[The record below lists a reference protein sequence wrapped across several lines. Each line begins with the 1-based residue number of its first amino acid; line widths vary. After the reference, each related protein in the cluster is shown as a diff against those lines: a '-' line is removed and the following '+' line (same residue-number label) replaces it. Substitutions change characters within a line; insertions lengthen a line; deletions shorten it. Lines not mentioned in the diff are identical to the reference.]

1 MKKYSSAFFILIFS
15 VSLIFAGSEKSIYN
29 IGDYKIANDGKTN
42 VTKEIQAVI
51 DECTGAG
58 GGTVYFPAGTYMI
71 AALQLKDNVYL
82 ELSAGATLFGSPVM
96 DDYNPKYTIYA
107 MKAKNFGIKG
117 EGTIDGNGEV
127 FWKGKTGELVRPN
140 RLLFFDESSYIRI
153 EGIKIFNSP
162 NWNMELQFCDF
173 AWIDGITMIS
183 PQDAPNTDGI
193 DPTSSTNI
201 FISNSYF
208 DLGDDVICPKSLKGR
223 PTENL
228 VVTNCVMRSD
238 DSAIKLG
245 TRSEAP
251 IRNCI
256 FSNIIIKDTQY
267 GLAFFAKDGGTFEN
281 IRFSNISIETALK
294 DDNSND
300 RPSGSY
306 AIFLDIEK
314 RKEEGPISYIKNV
327 YFNDITI
334 NSNDGHILVAGW
346 PEQKIE
352 NLYFSNINYNLY
364 NHRTFEGSKKPRGV
378 KSLKNKAINDYS
390 DIPSNFTFAY
400 VKNLNIDNLVITD
413 YDSSG
418 KYERHMIWGKDI
430 EGVHISGFRN
440 SLSTPSKDLAQFHFE
455 NSSAISI
462 NSSSACKTDSPF
474 LSLGKNVSDV
484 TLMYNDFRKVKEI
497 YKSVTELPK
506 GEIYIENNRR

>member
-1 MKKYSSAFFILIFS
+1 MKKFLSAILIIITSSF
-15 VSLIFAGSEKSIYN
+15 IIAGSGKSLYN

-51 DECTGAG
+51 DECTANG
-58 GGTVYFPAGTYMI
+58 GGTVYFPTGTYMI

-82 ELSAGATLFGSPVM
+82 ELSAGAVLFGSPLI
-96 DDYNPKYTIYA
+96 DDYTPKYTIYA
-107 MKAKNFGIKG
+107 LKAKNFGIKG
-117 EGTIDGNGEV
+117 EGTINGNGEV
-127 FWKGKTGELVRPN
+127 FWKGIKGELNRPN

-153 EGIKIFNSP
+153 EGIKIYNSP

-208 DLGDDVICPKSLKGR
+208 DLGDDVICPKSLKDR

-228 VVTNCVMRSD
+228 VITNCVMRSD

-256 FSNIIIKDTQY
+256 FSNIVIKDTQY
-267 GLAFFAKDGGTFEN
+267 GLAFFAKDGGIFEN

-294 DDNSND
+294 NDNSSD

-314 RKEEGPISYIKNV
+314 RKENGPISYIKNV

-390 DIPSNFTFAY
+390 DVPSNFTFAY
-400 VKNLNIDNLVITD
+400 VKNLNIDNLFITD
-413 YDSSG
+413 NDASG
-418 KYERHMIWGKDI
+418 KFERHMIWGKDL
-430 EGVHISGFRN
+430 EGVNINQFKN
-440 SLSTPSKDLAQFHFE
+440 FVATPNKTLAQFYFE
-455 NSSAISI
+455 NSNAISVT
-462 NSSSACKTDSPF
+462 SSVPTKSETSF
-474 LSLGKNVSDV
+474 IHLGENVKDV
-484 TLMYNDFRKVKEI
+484 SITNNDLRKVSEV
-497 YKSVTELPK
+497 YKSDTELPK